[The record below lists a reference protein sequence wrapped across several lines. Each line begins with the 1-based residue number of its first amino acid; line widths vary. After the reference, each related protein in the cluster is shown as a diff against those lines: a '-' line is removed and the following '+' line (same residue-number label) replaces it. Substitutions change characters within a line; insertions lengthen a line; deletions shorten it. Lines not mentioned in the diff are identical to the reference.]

1 MSDLITIDEAR
12 ERVLSA
18 VTRLGDEP
26 VSLRHALGRVLA
38 EEVSSTLPVPPFDSS
53 AMDGFAVVAGP
64 AAELSV
70 VGEARAGHPYS
81 GLVSAGQAVRIST
94 GAVVPDGADAVVPVE
109 RTTSV
114 NEEVSVPES
123 APGDNVRRA
132 GEDIPLNAVVLRAG
146 IQLGPAGRCRR
157 ARSPGPR
164 PPRSPTSCALREPRR
179 RRRQAPPRRWKS
191 APPD

>member
-26 VSLRHALGRVLA
+26 VPLRQALGRVLA

-64 AAELSV
+64 AAEHSV

-81 GLVSAGQAVRIST
+81 GRVEAGSAVRISS
-94 GAVVPDGADAVVPVE
+94 VVS
-109 RTTSV
+109 R
-114 NEEVSVPES
+114 S
-123 APGDNVRRA
+123 AGMIMVASLAGGSLSAFEIDNHARF
-132 GEDIPLNAVVLRAG
+132 
-146 IQLGPAGRCRR
+146 CR
-157 ARSPGPR
+157 
-164 PPRSPTSCALREPRR
+164 E
-179 RRRQAPPRRWKS
+179 
-191 APPD
+191 